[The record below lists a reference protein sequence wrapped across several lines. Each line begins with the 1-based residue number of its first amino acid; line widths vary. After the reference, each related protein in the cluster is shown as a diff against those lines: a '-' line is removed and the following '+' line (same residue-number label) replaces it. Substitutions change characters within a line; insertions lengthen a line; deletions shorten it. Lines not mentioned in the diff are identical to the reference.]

1 MDFNLNQ
8 IPDKKYFTI
17 KEVSIICEVESHT
30 LRYWEKEF
38 DTIFSI
44 HRSGNRRL
52 YQQKDIVNLIKVKN
66 LLREEGMTI
75 KGAKSKFKDSIVD
88 TSLNFKIIEDLKEI
102 LKLL

>member
-1 MDFNLNQ
+1 M
-8 IPDKKYFTI
+8 
-17 KEVSIICEVESHT
+17 
-30 LRYWEKEF
+30 RYWEREF

-75 KGAKSKFKDSIVD
+75 KGAKNKFKDSRVD